1 LATHDLNEVDL
12 VQNAA
17 LGGVLL
23 WRFALGFQGEA
34 YAPVP
39 LPLLFLVLPVCFHRI
54 SLESAIRTRKN
65 SGLALFAARLG
76 EVREDL
82 LAIHTRARAFRQLTT
97 DSLSVAIKA
106 RLITIDYRQATVR
119 ASPRRTPEMPESV
132 KALWDA
138 ADKLG
143 NWCAVLSLSQTAILL
158 KVNF

>member
-1 LATHDLNEVDL
+1 METRELSEVDL

-17 LGGVLL
+17 LGGALL
-23 WRFALGFQGEA
+23 WRFALGFQGDA

-39 LPLLFLVLPVCFHRI
+39 VPLLFLVLPVCFHRT
-54 SLESAIRTRKN
+54 SLESALRTRKN

-82 LAIHTRARAFRQLTT
+82 LAIHTRALAFRQVTM
-97 DSLSVAIKA
+97 DSLSVALKA
-106 RLITIDYRQATVR
+106 RLMTVDFRQATVR
-119 ASPRRTPEMPESV
+119 ASARQPPDMPERI

-143 NWCAVLSLSQTAILL
+143 HWCGALSLSQTALVL
-158 KVNF
+158 KVYF

>member
-1 LATHDLNEVDL
+1 MATRDLNEVDL

-23 WRFALGFQGEA
+23 WRFALGFQGDA
-34 YAPVP
+34 YAPAPV
-39 LPLLFLVLPVCFHRI
+39 PLLFLVLPICLHRT

-76 EVREDL
+76 EAREDL
-82 LAIHTRARAFRQLTT
+82 LAIHTRALAFRQLTL

-106 RLITIDYRQATVR
+106 RLFTIDYSQATVR
-119 ASPRRTPEMPESV
+119 ASTRRTPDMPERV
-132 KALWDA
+132 KPVWDA
-138 ADKLG
+138 AEKLG
-143 NWCAVLSLSQTAILL
+143 HWCADLSLSQTALLL